1 MRIERLIRSK
11 YLPRHPVIFFPIRF
25 EEGGL
30 VLDGAFCWA
39 AGRAFSRWKG
49 VIHEGFADGAFGE
62 VLDVFP
68 AERDAGFLAVGG
80 VEGVVG
86 AFLEFFF
93 AGLAGQADAD
103 QALAG
108 GEDDATALVVVG
120 FRFVLAHNGELH
132 AVNGE
137 QLFQREAEG
146 LGDEDVDFYQSLTAG
161 VVATQGVVALPVWS
175 EIGEEILW
183 QRGDR
188 FAGGPVLLVEGVLPV
203 GLPEVG
209 VVVG

>member
-39 AGRAFSRWKG
+39 AERAFSWWKG
-49 VIHEGFADGAFGE
+49 VVHVGLADCAFGD
-62 VLDVFP
+62 VLNVFP
-68 AERDAGFLAVGG
+68 AEGDVGFLAVGG

-86 AFLEFFF
+86 AFLEFLF

-108 GEDDATALVVVG
+108 GKDDAASLVVEG
-120 FRFVLAHNGELH
+120 FRFVLAHDGELH
-132 AVNGE
+132 AVDGE
-137 QLFQREAEG
+137 QFFQGEAQG
-146 LGDEDVDFYQSLTAG
+146 LGDEDVDFYQGLAAG
-161 VVATQGVVALPVWS
+161 VVGAQGVVALPLGGEV
-175 EIGEEILW
+175 GEEVLR
-183 QRGDR
+183 QGGDG
-188 FAGGPVLLVEGVLPV
+188 FAGGPVLLAEIVLPV

-209 VVVG
+209 VVV